1 MDWEEIEQTKIQNRM
16 KYKSKREHNRFY
28 KDKYD
33 DYEDSHLI
41 HKFKT
46 KKMKNGNEDE

>member
-1 MDWEEIEQTKIQNRM
+1 MDWDEIEQTKIQNRL

-33 DYEDSHLI
+33 DYEDSELI
-41 HKFKT
+41 RRF
-46 KKMKNGNEDE
+46 KMKKIKNGIENE